1 MEKNFTMT
9 VILQATPKDI
19 YEAWMSSEG
28 HSEMTG
34 SPAVVDDK
42 VGGKYSAW
50 ENYIFGKTLE
60 LELFE
65 RILQSWR
72 TTEFPEGA
80 LDSQIEILLKAVKG
94 GTKLTLIHSG
104 LPEGTLDEY
113 RHGWEEF
120 YFTPMKAYFG

>member
-9 VILQATPKDI
+9 VILQASPKDI

-50 ENYIFGKTLE
+50 ETYIFGKTLE
-60 LELFE
+60 LVPFE
-65 RILQSWR
+65 RILIATDGS
-72 TTEFPEGA
+72 PA
-80 LDSQIEILLKAVKG
+80 AVCSPG
-94 GTKLTLIHSG
+94 DRSPGSE
-104 LPEGTLDEY
+104 PPD
-113 RHGWEEF
+113 
-120 YFTPMKAYFG
+120 P

>member
-9 VILQATPKDI
+9 LILPTTPKDI
-19 YEAWMSSEG
+19 YEAWLSSER
-28 HSEMTG
+28 HSAMTG
-34 SPAVVDDK
+34 SPAVVKDK
-42 VGGKYSAW
+42 VGGKFTAW
-50 ENYIFGKTLE
+50 EGYIFGKTLE
-60 LELFE
+60 LEPYE

-72 TTEFPEGA
+72 TTEFPEEA
-80 LDSQIEILLKAVKG
+80 PDSQVEILLTAVKD

-120 YFTPMKAYFG
+120 YFTPMKQYFG